1 MPEELGPGK
10 GGKIVVTLDSRKL
23 REMGLTQT
31 SVYLSRYPG
40 DKVCKDT
47 EIEVSAVLLPSFENL
62 TEAQL
67 AAAPAIELSTEK
79 LVLENPGKKKKTKG
93 SITITNTGK
102 STLNIKSLQV
112 FNSALNVD
120 VKRKIAPGE
129 STKLNI
135 AVIMRY
141 LKRSKRALRVLMITN
156 DPKRPKIDIDV
167 TIGK

>member
-1 MPEELGPGK
+1 MYTCRDLG
-10 GGKIVVTLDSRKL
+10 GGKIQIKTKL
-23 REMGLTQT
+23 LIGRQRGF
-31 SVYLSRYPG
+31 LS
-40 DKVCKDT
+40 
-47 EIEVSAVLLPSFENL
+47 
-62 TEAQL
+62 
-67 AAAPAIELSTEK
+67 AARSQ
-79 LVLENPGKKKKTKG
+79 KKTKG